1 MDGQRE
7 RPPPG
12 DPERLTVP
20 VVELADATLHCER
33 AGSGPPLLIC
43 SGTGSDTRRPPGPF
57 SWPGADRFDAV
68 AYDHRGLGQSVDREA
83 GDPTMDGFAADA
95 LALADHL
102 GWERFSLIGIS
113 FGGMVAQEVALAG
126 GERVH
131 RLVLAVTSPG
141 GAGGSSF
148 ALDRTYRLAPQE
160 RVEQMIRVLDTRAAT
175 DPAVYER
182 MKEWMT
188 SDAVGGDGEVPEGLV
203 RQLRARSHH
212 DTWERLPTLRVPTL
226 VLAGRYD
233 GVAVPDTV
241 ARLAAQIPGA
251 RLVVRDG
258 GHTFLRGDREAWNE
272 IVAFLLDG

>member
-1 MDGQRE
+1 M
-7 RPPPG
+7 P
-12 DPERLTVP
+12 T
-20 VVELADATLHCER
+20 VELADATLHYER

-43 SGTGSDTRRPPGPF
+43 SGTGSDTRRAPGPF

-68 AYDHRGLGQSVDREA
+68 AYDHRGLGQSVDRDPAE
-83 GDPTMDGFAADA
+83 PTMAGFAADA

-102 GWERFSLIGIS
+102 GWDRFRVIGIS
-113 FGGMVAQEVALAG
+113 FGGMVAQELALAG
-126 GERVH
+126 GERIE

-148 ALDRTYRLAPQE
+148 ALDQTYGLTRQQ
-160 RVEQMIRVLDTRAAT
+160 RIEQMINVLDTRSAT
-175 DPAVYER
+175 DPEIRAR
-182 MKEWMT
+182 MEQWLT
-188 SDAVGGDGEVPEGLV
+188 TDSAAGDGEVPEGLA

-212 DTWERLPTLRVPTL
+212 DTWERLPALTVPTL

-233 GVAVPDTV
+233 GIAVPETV
-241 ARLAAQIPGA
+241 ARLANRIPGA

-272 IVAFLLDG
+272 IVAFLLDDRA